1 MNRERFWESKKT
13 IEQATRKEISSALS
27 DKEHGE
33 ELVSQES
40 VESDIL
46 QNTRTLI
53 EHNPEL
59 PEEIYSWYRN
69 AIERR
74 DREALDERRFIY
86 HFFEGGSF
94 DETYSFGDLEKG
106 FLLGYIKQSVFI
118 PTHFAPKTLRGG
130 YELIKELGEGHRT
143 PAVMSVTPDLTDTI
157 SKIPTW
163 HVVDLSFLS
172 QFRGEALE
180 KEFVYNSHPDTKKLL
195 PLLVN
200 EFIEESNSKI
210 LQEQESDEQFEY

>member
-1 MNRERFWESKKT
+1 MNREKFWESKKI
-13 IEQATRKEISSALS
+13 IEQATRKEISNALNN
-27 DKEHGE
+27 KEYGDE
-33 ELVSQES
+33 SISQE
-40 VESDIL
+40 VIENDIL
-46 QNTRTLI
+46 QNTKNLI
-53 EHNPEL
+53 ENNPEL
-59 PEEIYSWYRN
+59 PEEIYVWYKN

-74 DREALDERRFIY
+74 DREALEEGRFIY
-86 HFFEGGSF
+86 HFFEGGSL
-94 DETYSFGDLEKG
+94 DETYSFGDTEKG
-106 FLLGYIKQSVFI
+106 FLLGYKKQGVFI
-118 PTHFAPKTLRGG
+118 PTHFAPKTMRGG

-157 SKIPTW
+157 SKISSW

-200 EFIEESNSKI
+200 EFIEESNSEI
-210 LQEQESDEQFEY
+210 YAEQDGRIYS